1 MLPCYLATVLPC
13 YLATLL
19 RIGPRHGNGS
29 VHGGV
34 VVGVV
39 VGLDVSV
46 VVSVEVCVV
55 VTHSTFSR
63 RMYVF
68 HAPWNITVEYFHIF
82 K

>member
-1 MLPCYLATVLPC
+1 M
-13 YLATLL
+13 
-19 RIGPRHGNGS
+19 
-29 VHGGV
+29 